1 MDLAVW
7 EKIRFATTRL
17 LPPIEDY
24 LSAIGALRFISP
36 GRAL

>member
-7 EKIRFATTRL
+7 EKIRFETTRL

-24 LSAIGALRFISP
+24 LPPVAKR
-36 GRAL
+36 